1 MPRKNRTRLTR
12 LALLL
17 ALALPAPAFAQAGE
31 LDTTFSG
38 DGKVVTNTTSGY
50 DYAVDVA
57 IQPSD
62 GKIVAAG
69 VASGLGGR
77 VAVLRYDA
85 DGTLDTSFS
94 GDGKVFTNLTRG
106 DDGAYGIDVQPD
118 GKIVVAG
125 NAGGRGGRFALL
137 RYNPDGT
144 LDPSFSG
151 DGIAITNF
159 SPGNDFAFG
168 LVIQPDGGIVAAG
181 RAGGQGGMIAVAR
194 YLPDGTLDPSF
205 SGDGR
210 VATNLTSGYDYADHA
225 GLQTDGSIVVAGTAN
240 YYRRNARFALARY
253 LPNGTLDPSFSGD
266 GLVTTNFTAGF
277 DGAFGVV
284 VQQADGT
291 IVASGQAGSGR
302 AGRMAL
308 ARYLPDG
315 TLDPS
320 FSSDGLVTTN
330 FTPGLDYGE
339 ELELQGDGKIVVG
352 GTANYYGRN
361 ARFAL
366 ARYVTDGTLDPSFSG
381 DGLVTTNFT
390 PGFDGAFGLA
400 IQPTD
405 GKIVAAGFASG
416 QGGRFALARYLAN

>member
-38 DGKVVTNTTSGY
+38 DSKVVTNTTSGY

-205 SGDGR
+205 SSDGR
-210 VATNLTSGYDYADHA
+210 VATNLTSGEDYADHA
-225 GLQTDGSIVVAGTAN
+225 ALQADGSIVVAGTAN

-253 LPNGTLDPSFSGD
+253 LPNGTLDPSFSG
-266 GLVTTNFTAGF
+266 
-277 DGAFGVV
+277 
-284 VQQADGT
+284 
-291 IVASGQAGSGR
+291 
-302 AGRMAL
+302 
-308 ARYLPDG
+308 
-315 TLDPS
+315 
-320 FSSDGLVTTN
+320 DGLVTTN